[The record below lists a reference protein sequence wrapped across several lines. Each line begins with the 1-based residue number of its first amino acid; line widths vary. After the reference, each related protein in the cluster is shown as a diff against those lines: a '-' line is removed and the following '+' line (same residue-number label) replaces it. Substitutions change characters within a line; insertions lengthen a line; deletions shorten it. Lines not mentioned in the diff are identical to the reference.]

1 MPFIG
6 AVEILIVVG
15 AVLGGF
21 VSGLTGFG
29 TGITA
34 LPVWLYAVSPTLA
47 APLVV
52 LCSLTAQLQTI
63 HRIRHAIDWRRI
75 LPFVAGGALGVPVG
89 TAILPLV
96 EVEAFRRFVGG
107 ILIAYCLTL
116 IATRAGALRIA
127 AGRLA
132 DGCVGLAGGVL
143 GGLAGLSGIPPIL
156 WSRFRSWD
164 KDAQRSLFQV
174 FNLSILA
181 LSGVSMAMAGFV
193 TRDLF
198 LLALV
203 ALPGTI
209 VGAYI
214 GRRLYDR
221 LETARFDTIVLALLG
236 LAGLTLVLN
245 P

>member
-6 AVEILIVVG
+6 GVEILIVIG

-34 LPVWLYAVSPTLA
+34 LPVWLYAVSPALA

-52 LCSLTAQLQTI
+52 VCSLAAQLQTI

-75 LPFVAGGALGVPVG
+75 LPFIAGGALGVPIG

-96 EVEAFRRFVGG
+96 EVEPFRRFVGLL
-107 ILIAYCLTL
+107 LITYCVAL
-116 IATRAGALRIA
+116 IATRTGTMRLA
-127 AGRLA
+127 AGRFA

-174 FNLSILA
+174 FNLTILA
-181 LSGVSMAMAGFV
+181 LSGVSMAVAGFV
-193 TRDLF
+193 TGDLV

-209 VGAYI
+209 LGAFI

-221 LETARFDTIVLALLG
+221 LETDRFNTIVLALLG
-236 LAGLTLVLN
+236 IAGLTLVLN